1 MVERYFRVY
10 AITEEDKKKT
20 EQYKANVSRTQEKKK
35 FTDLGAYL
43 ASLEIEVTV
52 TEANE
57 FNIPRIAQMTQKTNQ
72 FNLTTKRYTDVEIR
86 SLIEKGWSVFCLSL
100 IHI

>member
-1 MVERYFRVY
+1 MPSRKR
-10 AITEEDKKKT
+10 IRKKT
-20 EQYKANVSRTQEKKK
+20 EQYKANISRTQEKKK

-72 FNLTTKRYTDVEIR
+72 
-86 SLIEKGWSVFCLSL
+86 LI
-100 IHI
+100 